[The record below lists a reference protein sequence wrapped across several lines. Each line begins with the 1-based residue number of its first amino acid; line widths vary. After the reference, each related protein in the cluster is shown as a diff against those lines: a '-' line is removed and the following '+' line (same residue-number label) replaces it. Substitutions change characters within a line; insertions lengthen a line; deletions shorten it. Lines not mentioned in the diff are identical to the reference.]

1 MNFEI
6 TAIRYQMPGKNFEEK
21 TQNAQKFVAQLPIPS
36 MVYLKREPDN
46 VYSSNAIAV
55 YYQNYNKIGYIS
67 ENYTK
72 EIQRVF
78 PQEQSSTTIVKA
90 KVIGK
95 VGYIT
100 LTADVDIPKECLLP
114 PEPYKRKIDPSPFDI
129 SMPFM
134 EEENKIELVT
144 SLLLPRDFK
153 DEDAEELIRLSEHYC
168 AQIPLTLCDVDCKNT
183 SRILNKLKDFTN
195 NHSAISSST
204 KKKLENLCHKIQNL
218 VANIHRE
225 EDRNKIYE
233 THLVR
238 MKKFFSNEKD
248 GFFKRYDDNY
258 LKVPLGLAKTEVIES
273 EINRLTA
280 WLDKVPRGIFHS
292 HNLKKKDI
300 VPQMRYLHLSRSEMY
315 DIMGTELVVLR
326 LKEQLYQNELIKNLE
341 SYTKQQNAV
350 PDEVCIPDDCRDA
363 INKVM
368 KPTFTLPNKVVKIS
382 RNQIE
387 KAAYVIDLTANV
399 QVAMLMA
406 ISIDVE
412 AIRSGTKCI
421 DFIRALIGIGV
432 LKYSDDK
439 AIKNMSDGMNK
450 KLKTLKRNKE
460 HVSSN
465 HPDYLL
471 WKDKDKEIGKE
482 IYKAMTTEEL
492 SSVVF

>member
-95 VGYIT
+95 VGNIT

-183 SRILNKLKDFTN
+183 SRILYKLKDFTN

-300 VPQMRYLHLSRSEMY
+300 IPQMRYLHLSRREMY

-341 SYTKQQNAV
+341 SYSEQQNAV

-368 KPTFTLPNKVVKIS
+368 TPSFTLPNKVVKIS

-412 AIRSGTKCI
+412 AIRSGTKSI

-482 IYKAMTTEEL
+482 IYKAMTTE
-492 SSVVF
+492 

>member
-78 PQEQSSTTIVKA
+78 PQEQSSTTIVKT

-300 VPQMRYLHLSRSEMY
+300 IPQMRYLHLSRREMY

-341 SYTKQQNAV
+341 SYSEQQNAV

-368 KPTFTLPNKVVKIS
+368 TPSFTLPNKVVKIS

-412 AIRSGTKCI
+412 AIRSGTKSI

-482 IYKAMTTEEL
+482 IYKAMTTE
-492 SSVVF
+492 

>member
-300 VPQMRYLHLSRSEMY
+300 IPQMRYLHLSRREMY

-341 SYTKQQNAV
+341 SYSEQQNAV

-368 KPTFTLPNKVVKIS
+368 TPSFTLPNKVVKIS
-382 RNQIE
+382 RNQIV

-482 IYKAMTTEEL
+482 IYKAMTTE
-492 SSVVF
+492 

>member
-300 VPQMRYLHLSRSEMY
+300 VPQMRYLHLSRREMY

-341 SYTKQQNAV
+341 SYSEQQNAV

-368 KPTFTLPNKVVKIS
+368 TPSFTLPNKVVKIS

-412 AIRSGTKCI
+412 AIRSGTKSI

-492 SSVVF
+492 

>member
-36 MVYLKREPDN
+36 MVYLKREPYN

-300 VPQMRYLHLSRSEMY
+300 VPQMRYLHLSRREMY

-412 AIRSGTKCI
+412 AIRSGTKSI

-482 IYKAMTTEEL
+482 IYKAMTTE
-492 SSVVF
+492 

>member
-300 VPQMRYLHLSRSEMY
+300 IPQMRYLHLSRREMY

-368 KPTFTLPNKVVKIS
+368 TPSFTLPNKVVKIS

-412 AIRSGTKCI
+412 AIRSGTKSI

-492 SSVVF
+492 

>member
-292 HNLKKKDI
+292 HNLQKKDI
-300 VPQMRYLHLSRSEMY
+300 VPQMRYLHLSRREMY

-341 SYTKQQNAV
+341 SYSEQQNAV

-368 KPTFTLPNKVVKIS
+368 TPSFTLPNKVVKIS
-382 RNQIE
+382 RNQIV

-482 IYKAMTTEEL
+482 IYKAMTT
-492 SSVVF
+492 

>member
-46 VYSSNAIAV
+46 VYSSNAITV

-233 THLVR
+233 THLVK

-300 VPQMRYLHLSRSEMY
+300 IPQMRYLHLSRREMY

-341 SYTKQQNAV
+341 SYSEQQNAV

-368 KPTFTLPNKVVKIS
+368 TPSFTLPNKVVKIS

-412 AIRSGTKCI
+412 AIRSGTKSI

-482 IYKAMTTEEL
+482 IYKAMTTE
-492 SSVVF
+492 

>member
-300 VPQMRYLHLSRSEMY
+300 VPQMRYLHLSRREMY

-341 SYTKQQNAV
+341 SYSEQQNAV

-368 KPTFTLPNKVVKIS
+368 TPSFTLPNKVVKIS
-382 RNQIE
+382 RNQIV

-406 ISIDVE
+406 TSIDVE

-482 IYKAMTTEEL
+482 IYKAMTT
-492 SSVVF
+492 

>member
-100 LTADVDIPKECLLP
+100 LTADVDIPKGCLLP

-300 VPQMRYLHLSRSEMY
+300 IPQMRYLHLSRREMY

-387 KAAYVIDLTANV
+387 KAAYVIDLTTNV

-406 ISIDVE
+406 IGMEVK
-412 AIRSGTKCI
+412 AIRPGVKCI

-432 LKYSDDK
+432 LKYSDEK
-439 AIKNMSDGMNK
+439 AIKNMADGMNR
-450 KLKTLKRNKE
+450 KLHGGKQKGKTVPPLPPKHLQWKETDRN
-460 HVSSN
+460 
-465 HPDYLL
+465 
-471 WKDKDKEIGKE
+471 IGE
-482 IYKAMTTEEL
+482 DIFKAMTTE
-492 SSVVF
+492 

>member
-21 TQNAQKFVAQLPIPS
+21 TQNAQEFVAHLPIPS
-36 MVYLKREPDN
+36 TVYLKREPDN
-46 VYSSNAIAV
+46 IYSPNAIAV
-55 YYQNYNKIGYIS
+55 YYQNYNKIGYVS

-90 KVIGK
+90 KVISK

-114 PEPYKRKIDPSPFDI
+114 PEPYKRRIDPSPFDI

-168 AQIPLTLCDVDCKNT
+168 AQISLTLCDVDCKNT
-183 SRILNKLKDFTN
+183 SRILNKLKDFTS
-195 NHSAISSST
+195 NHTAISSST

-233 THLVR
+233 THLYR

-258 LKVPLGLAKTEVIES
+258 LKSPLNLAETDVIKS

-300 VPQMRYLHLSRSEMY
+300 IPQMRYLHLSRREMY

-341 SYTKQQNAV
+341 SYSEQQNAV

-368 KPTFTLPNKVVKIS
+368 TPSFTLPNKVVKIS

-412 AIRSGTKCI
+412 AIRSGTKSI

-482 IYKAMTTEEL
+482 IYKAMTTE
-492 SSVVF
+492 

>member
-1 MNFEI
+1 
-6 TAIRYQMPGKNFEEK
+6 
-21 TQNAQKFVAQLPIPS
+21 

-300 VPQMRYLHLSRSEMY
+300 IPQMRYLHLSRREMY

-341 SYTKQQNAV
+341 SYSEQQNAV

-368 KPTFTLPNKVVKIS
+368 TPSFTLPNKVVKIS

-412 AIRSGTKCI
+412 AIRSGTKSI

-492 SSVVF
+492 

>member
-90 KVIGK
+90 KVIGN

-300 VPQMRYLHLSRSEMY
+300 VPQMRYLHLSRREMY

-412 AIRSGTKCI
+412 AIRSGTKSI

-482 IYKAMTTEEL
+482 IYKAMTTE
-492 SSVVF
+492 

>member
-218 VANIHRE
+218 VENIHRE

-300 VPQMRYLHLSRSEMY
+300 IPQMRYLHLSRREMY

-341 SYTKQQNAV
+341 SYSEQQNAV

-368 KPTFTLPNKVVKIS
+368 TPSFTLPNKVVKIS

-412 AIRSGTKCI
+412 AIRSGTKSI

-492 SSVVF
+492 

>member
-218 VANIHRE
+218 VTNIHRE

-300 VPQMRYLHLSRSEMY
+300 IPQMRYLHLSRREMY

-341 SYTKQQNAV
+341 SYSEQQNAV

-368 KPTFTLPNKVVKIS
+368 TPSFTLPNKVVKIS

-412 AIRSGTKCI
+412 AIRSGTKSI

-492 SSVVF
+492 

>member
-218 VANIHRE
+218 VANTHRE

-233 THLVR
+233 THLVK

-300 VPQMRYLHLSRSEMY
+300 IPQMRYLHLSRREMY

-341 SYTKQQNAV
+341 SYTEQQNAV

-368 KPTFTLPNKVVKIS
+368 TPSFTLPNKVVKIS

-412 AIRSGTKCI
+412 AIRSGTKSI

-492 SSVVF
+492 

>member
-21 TQNAQKFVAQLPIPS
+21 TKNAKDFVAQLPIPS

-78 PQEQSSTTIVKA
+78 PPELSSTTIVKA

-95 VGYIT
+95 IGNIT
-100 LTADVDIPKECLLP
+100 LTADVDTPKECLLA
-114 PEPYKRKIDPSPFDI
+114 PEPYKRRIAPSPFDI

-144 SLLLPRDFK
+144 NLLLPRDFNDK
-153 DEDAEELIRLSEHYC
+153 DAEELINLSEYYYT
-168 AQIPLTLCDVDCKNT
+168 QIPLTLCDVDCKNT

-195 NHSAISSST
+195 NHPAISSST

-233 THLVR
+233 NHLAR
-238 MKKFFSNEKD
+238 MKEFFSNEKD

-300 VPQMRYLHLSRSEMY
+300 VPQMRYLHLSRREMY

-341 SYTKQQNAV
+341 SYSEQQNAV

-368 KPTFTLPNKVVKIS
+368 TPSFTLPNKVVKIS
-382 RNQIE
+382 RNQIV

-399 QVAMLMA
+399 QVTMLMA

-492 SSVVF
+492 

>member
-78 PQEQSSTTIVKA
+78 PQEQSSTTIIKA

-114 PEPYKRKIDPSPFDI
+114 TEPYKRKIDPSPFDI

-300 VPQMRYLHLSRSEMY
+300 VPQMRYLHLSRREMY

-412 AIRSGTKCI
+412 AIRSGTKSI

-482 IYKAMTTEEL
+482 IYKAMTTE
-492 SSVVF
+492 

>member
-100 LTADVDIPKECLLP
+100 LTADVDIPKECLLS

-300 VPQMRYLHLSRSEMY
+300 VPQMRYLHLSRREMY

-368 KPTFTLPNKVVKIS
+368 TPSFTLPNKVVKIS

-412 AIRSGTKCI
+412 AIRSGTKSI

-492 SSVVF
+492 

>member
-183 SRILNKLKDFTN
+183 SRILYKLKDFTN

-300 VPQMRYLHLSRSEMY
+300 VPQMRYLHLSRREMY

-341 SYTKQQNAV
+341 SYSEQQNAV
-350 PDEVCIPDDCRDA
+350 PDKVCIPDDCRDA

-412 AIRSGTKCI
+412 AIRSGTKSI

-482 IYKAMTTEEL
+482 IYKAMTTE
-492 SSVVF
+492 

>member
-144 SLLLPRDFK
+144 SLLQPRDFK

-300 VPQMRYLHLSRSEMY
+300 VPQMRYLHLSRREMY

-387 KAAYVIDLTANV
+387 KAAYVIDLTTNV

-412 AIRSGTKCI
+412 AIRSGTKSI

-482 IYKAMTTEEL
+482 IYKAMTTE
-492 SSVVF
+492 

>member
-238 MKKFFSNEKD
+238 IKKFFSNEKD

-300 VPQMRYLHLSRSEMY
+300 IPQMRYLHLSRREMY

-341 SYTKQQNAV
+341 SYSEQQNAV

-368 KPTFTLPNKVVKIS
+368 TPSFTLPNKVVKIS

-412 AIRSGTKCI
+412 AIRSGTKSI

-482 IYKAMTTEEL
+482 IYKAMTTE
-492 SSVVF
+492 

>member
-114 PEPYKRKIDPSPFDI
+114 PEPYKRKIDSSPFDI

-300 VPQMRYLHLSRSEMY
+300 VPQMRYLHLSRREMY

-412 AIRSGTKCI
+412 AIRSGTKSI

-482 IYKAMTTEEL
+482 IYKAMTTE
-492 SSVVF
+492 

>member
-78 PQEQSSTTIVKA
+78 PQEQFSTTIVKA

-183 SRILNKLKDFTN
+183 SRILYKLKDFTN

-300 VPQMRYLHLSRSEMY
+300 IPQMRYLHLSRREMY

-341 SYTKQQNAV
+341 SYSEQQNAV

-368 KPTFTLPNKVVKIS
+368 TPSFTLPNKVVKIS

-412 AIRSGTKCI
+412 AIRSGTKSI

-482 IYKAMTTEEL
+482 IYKAMTTE
-492 SSVVF
+492 

>member
-183 SRILNKLKDFTN
+183 SRILYKLKDFTN

-300 VPQMRYLHLSRSEMY
+300 IPQMRYLHLSRREMY

-412 AIRSGTKCI
+412 AIRSGTKSI

-482 IYKAMTTEEL
+482 IYKAMTTE
-492 SSVVF
+492 

>member
-21 TQNAQKFVAQLPIPS
+21 TKNAKDFVAQLPIPS

-78 PQEQSSTTIVKA
+78 PPELSSTTIVKA

-95 VGYIT
+95 IGNIT
-100 LTADVDIPKECLLP
+100 LTADVDTPKECLLA
-114 PEPYKRKIDPSPFDI
+114 PEPYKRRIAPSPFDI

-144 SLLLPRDFK
+144 NLLLPRDFNDK
-153 DEDAEELIRLSEHYC
+153 DAEELINLSEYYYT
-168 AQIPLTLCDVDCKNT
+168 QIPLTLCDVDCKNT

-195 NHSAISSST
+195 NHPAISSST
-204 KKKLENLCHKIQNL
+204 KKKLEDLCHKIQNL

-233 THLVR
+233 NHLAR
-238 MKKFFSNEKD
+238 MKEFFSNEKD

-258 LKVPLGLAKTEVIES
+258 LKAPLDLAKTDILKS
-273 EINRLTA
+273 ELNRLID

-292 HNLKKKDI
+292 HNLQKKDI
-300 VPQMRYLHLSRSEMY
+300 VPQMRYLHLSRREMY

-368 KPTFTLPNKVVKIS
+368 TPSFTLPNKVVKIS

-412 AIRSGTKCI
+412 AIRSGTKSI

-492 SSVVF
+492 

>member
-1 MNFEI
+1 MNFDI
-6 TAIRYQMPGKNFEEK
+6 TAIRYQMPGKDFEEK
-21 TQNAQKFVAQLPIPS
+21 TNNAKEFVAQLPIPS
-36 MVYLKREPDN
+36 SVFLKREPDN

-55 YYQNYNKIGYIS
+55 YYQNYNKIGYVS

-78 PQEQSSTTIVKA
+78 PQEQSTTTIVKA

-114 PEPYKRKIDPSPFDI
+114 PEPYKRRIDSSPFDI

-144 SLLLPRDFK
+144 NLLLPRDFN
-153 DEDAEELIRLSEHYC
+153 DEDAEELINLSEYYYT
-168 AQIPLTLCDVDCKNT
+168 QIPLTLCDVDCKNT
-183 SRILNKLKDFTN
+183 SRILDKLKKFINDHPT
-195 NHSAISSST
+195 ISSST
-204 KKKLENLCHKIQNL
+204 KKKLEDLCHKIQNL

-238 MKKFFSNEKD
+238 MKEFFSNEKD
-248 GFFKRYDDNY
+248 GFFKRYDENY
-258 LKVPLGLAKTEVIES
+258 LKVPLGLAKTDVIES

-300 VPQMRYLHLSRSEMY
+300 VPQMRYLHLSRREMY

-326 LKEQLYQNELIKNLE
+326 LKKQLYQNESITNQE
-341 SYTKQQNAV
+341 SNTDQQNVV
-350 PDEVCIPDDCRDA
+350 PDEVIIPDDCRDA
-363 INKVM
+363 TNKVM
-368 KPTFTLPNKVVKIS
+368 KPTFTLPNGAVMNS
-382 RNQIE
+382 RKQIV
-387 KAAYVIDLTANV
+387 KAASVIDLTTNV

-406 ISIDVE
+406 VVME
-412 AIRSGTKCI
+412 VKAIRPGVKCI

-432 LKYSDDK
+432 LKYSNEK
-439 AIKNMSDGMNK
+439 AIKNMADGMNRKLHGSQK
-450 KLKTLKRNKE
+450 KDKKVPSLPP
-460 HVSSN
+460 N
-465 HPDYLL
+465 HLL
-471 WKDKDKEIGKE
+471 WTGTDRNIGE
-482 IYKAMTTEEL
+482 AIYKAMTTEEL
-492 SSVVF
+492 

>member
-183 SRILNKLKDFTN
+183 SRILYKLKDFTN

-300 VPQMRYLHLSRSEMY
+300 IPQMRYLHLSRREMY

-341 SYTKQQNAV
+341 SYSEQQNAV

-368 KPTFTLPNKVVKIS
+368 TPSFTLPNKVVKIS

-387 KAAYVIDLTANV
+387 KAAYMIDLTANV

-412 AIRSGTKCI
+412 AIRSGTKSI

-482 IYKAMTTEEL
+482 IYKAMTTE
-492 SSVVF
+492 

>member
-1 MNFEI
+1 
-6 TAIRYQMPGKNFEEK
+6 MPGKNFEEK

-78 PQEQSSTTIVKA
+78 PQEQSSTTIIKA

-300 VPQMRYLHLSRSEMY
+300 VPQMRYLHLSRREMY

-412 AIRSGTKCI
+412 AIRSGTKSI

-482 IYKAMTTEEL
+482 IYKAMTTE
-492 SSVVF
+492 

>member
-21 TQNAQKFVAQLPIPS
+21 TKNAKDFVAQLPIPS

-78 PQEQSSTTIVKA
+78 PPELSSTTIVKA

-95 VGYIT
+95 IGNIT
-100 LTADVDIPKECLLP
+100 LTADVDTPKECLLA
-114 PEPYKRKIDPSPFDI
+114 PEPYKRRIAPSPFDI

-144 SLLLPRDFK
+144 NLLLPRDFNDK
-153 DEDAEELIRLSEHYC
+153 DAEELINLSEYYYT
-168 AQIPLTLCDVDCKNT
+168 QIPLTLCDVDCKNT

-238 MKKFFSNEKD
+238 MEKFFSNEKD

-300 VPQMRYLHLSRSEMY
+300 VPQMRYLHLSRREMY

-341 SYTKQQNAV
+341 SYSEQQNAV

-368 KPTFTLPNKVVKIS
+368 TPSFTLPNKVVKIS
-382 RNQIE
+382 RNQIV

-482 IYKAMTTEEL
+482 IYKAMTT
-492 SSVVF
+492 

>member
-300 VPQMRYLHLSRSEMY
+300 IPQMRYLHLSRREMY

-363 INKVM
+363 INKVI

-412 AIRSGTKCI
+412 AIRSGTKSI

-482 IYKAMTTEEL
+482 IYKAMTTE
-492 SSVVF
+492 

>member
-233 THLVR
+233 NHLAR
-238 MKKFFSNEKD
+238 MKEFFSNEKD

-258 LKVPLGLAKTEVIES
+258 LKAPLGLAKTDILKS
-273 EINRLTA
+273 ELNRLTD

-292 HNLKKKDI
+292 HNLQKKDI
-300 VPQMRYLHLSRSEMY
+300 VPQMRYLHLSRREMY

-341 SYTKQQNAV
+341 SYSEQQNAV

-368 KPTFTLPNKVVKIS
+368 KPTFTLPNKAVMIS
-382 RNQIE
+382 RNQIV
-387 KAAYVIDLTANV
+387 KAAYVIDLTTNV

-412 AIRSGTKCI
+412 AIRSGTKSI

-482 IYKAMTTEEL
+482 IYKAMTTE
-492 SSVVF
+492 

>member
-21 TQNAQKFVAQLPIPS
+21 SQNAQKFVAQLPIPS

-300 VPQMRYLHLSRSEMY
+300 VPQMRYLHLSRREMY

-326 LKEQLYQNELIKNLE
+326 LKEQLDQREPINNQE
-341 SYTKQQNAV
+341 SNTDQQKVV
-350 PDEVCIPDDCRDA
+350 PDEIIIPQNCKKA
-363 INKVM
+363 INNVFTD
-368 KPTFTLPNKVVKIS
+368 TFTFSDKKVVLIS
-382 RNQIE
+382 RVQIV
-387 KAAYVIDLTANV
+387 KAAKMIDVETNV

-406 ISIDVE
+406 IGLEVK
-412 AIRSGTKCI
+412 AIRPGVKCI
-421 DFIRALIGIGV
+421 NFIRALIGIGV
-432 LKYSDDK
+432 LKYSDDR
-439 AIKNMSDGMNK
+439 AITRMSNGMNK
-450 KLKTLKRNKE
+450 KLKDLNNNKE
-460 HVSSN
+460 KVSSN
-465 HPDYLL
+465 HADYLL
-471 WKDKDKEIGKE
+471 WKDDDKSIGE
-482 IYKAMTTEEL
+482 DIFKAMTTE
-492 SSVVF
+492 

>member
-300 VPQMRYLHLSRSEMY
+300 IPQMRYLHLSRREMY

-341 SYTKQQNAV
+341 SYSEQQNAV

-368 KPTFTLPNKVVKIS
+368 TPSFTLPNKVVKIS

-399 QVAMLMA
+399 QVAMLKA

-412 AIRSGTKCI
+412 AIRFGTKSI

-492 SSVVF
+492 

>member
-1 MNFEI
+1 MNFVI

-78 PQEQSSTTIVKA
+78 PQEQSSTTIIKA

-300 VPQMRYLHLSRSEMY
+300 VPQMRYLHLSRREMY

-412 AIRSGTKCI
+412 AIRSGTKSI

-482 IYKAMTTEEL
+482 IYKAMTTE
-492 SSVVF
+492 

>member
-55 YYQNYNKIGYIS
+55 YYQNYIKIGYIS

-300 VPQMRYLHLSRSEMY
+300 VPQMRYLHLSRREMY

-412 AIRSGTKCI
+412 AIRSGTKSI

-482 IYKAMTTEEL
+482 IYKAMTTE
-492 SSVVF
+492 

>member
-300 VPQMRYLHLSRSEMY
+300 IPQMRYLHLSRREMY

-326 LKEQLYQNELIKNLE
+326 LKEQLYQNELIENQE
-341 SYTKQQNAV
+341 SNTEQQNAV

-368 KPTFTLPNKVVKIS
+368 KPTFTLPNGVVKIS

-412 AIRSGTKCI
+412 AIRSGTKSI

-492 SSVVF
+492 